1 MGRGFIN
8 HGVRKSLAVY
18 MYSQNTA
25 RLDRELLADWLRSY
39 CLFIEMPWSR
49 VGEGKQRMCFHV
61 GVCVCM
67 REGGRERERERKRE
81 REMCRLSF
89 FSGFPFKT
97 LFAIFLLPSP
107 LSYLLIFQ
115 LS

>member
-1 MGRGFIN
+1 
-8 HGVRKSLAVY
+8 
-18 MYSQNTA
+18 
-25 RLDRELLADWLRSY
+25 
-39 CLFIEMPWSR
+39 
-49 VGEGKQRMCFHV
+49 
-61 GVCVCM
+61 M